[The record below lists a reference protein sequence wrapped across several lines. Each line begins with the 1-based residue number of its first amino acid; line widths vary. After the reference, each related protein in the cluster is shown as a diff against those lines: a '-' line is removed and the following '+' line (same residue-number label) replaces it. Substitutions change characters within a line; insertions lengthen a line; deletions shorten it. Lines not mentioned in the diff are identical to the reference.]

1 MPATVAGL
9 QRKAELQGNPI
20 AALERFLKRE
30 EEAEAA
36 GKTGRDKMRF
46 VGYVLELGY
55 ETARIITSDPYKL
68 AVGGVPRG
76 SFLIMTPVA
85 QAQDPNPPPRH
96 FSLLR
101 VSGVS
106 PTPLSPQV
114 HQKYLEPHKRA
125 MPEPHVWK
133 PG

>member
-1 MPATVAGL
+1 MAKSMATL
-9 QRKAELQGNPI
+9 QRQAEIQGNPI
-20 AALERFLKRE
+20 AALDKFLRDE
-30 EEAEAA
+30 EDAEAA
-36 GKTGRDKMRF
+36 GRAGRNKMRF

-76 SFLIMTPVA
+76 SFLIMTPVPRA
-85 QAQDPNPPPRH
+85 NDPNPPPPH

-106 PTPLSPQV
+106 PTPLAPQV
-114 HQKYLEPHKRA
+114 QQTYFELHKRA
-125 MPEPHVWK
+125 MP
-133 PG
+133 